1 MTICHNKD
9 MKKNFLVRAFFGV
22 TIVALG
28 GILLLRNLEI
38 IKFDSW
44 NVFWGTVWAAGLVL
58 AGLVTIVSSRK
69 LLTRAWGLL
78 LMAAG
83 VSIGL
88 NAYGV
93 IDVSIWK
100 LFWPVI
106 LIAVGLMM
114 VFSIGSANRKRAEE
128 SGTDDNEK
136 VAIFYGEQ
144 SRVRGD
150 YTGGSLTAVFG
161 GVDLDL
167 RQANIKDGAII
178 DVFTFCGGIN
188 INLPDDVIVKNEVR
202 GVLGGSDDKTM
213 SKPSAKKTIY
223 LKGECVL
230 GGLEIK

>member
-1 MTICHNKD
+1 

-28 GILLLRNLEI
+28 GVLLLRNLEI

-100 LFWPVI
+100 LFWPVV

-150 YTGGSLTAVFG
+150 YTGGSATAIFG

-223 LKGECVL
+223 LRGECVL

>member
-1 MTICHNKD
+1 MRS

-150 YTGGSLTAVFG
+150 YTGGSATAIFG

-167 RQANIKDGAII
+167 RQANIKDGVII

>member
-1 MTICHNKD
+1 

-150 YTGGSLTAVFG
+150 YTGGSATAIFG

>member
-1 MTICHNKD
+1 MRS

-38 IKFDSW
+38 IKFNSW

-150 YTGGSLTAVFG
+150 YTGGSATAIFG

-167 RQANIKDGAII
+167 RQANIKDDAII

>member
-1 MTICHNKD
+1 MRS

-58 AGLVTIVSSRK
+58 AGLVTIVSSQR

-78 LMAAG
+78 LVAAG
-83 VSIGL
+83 VSVGL
-88 NAYGV
+88 NAYGI

-100 LFWPVI
+100 LFWPVV
-106 LIAVGLMM
+106 LITVGLMM
-114 VFSIGSANRKRAEE
+114 VFSIGSANRKRAEK

-150 YTGGSLTAVFG
+150 YTGGSATAIFG

>member
-1 MTICHNKD
+1 MIICHNED

-28 GILLLRNLEI
+28 GVLLLRNLEI

-100 LFWPVI
+100 LFWPVV

-136 VAIFYGEQ
+136 GAIFYGEQ

-150 YTGGSLTAVFG
+150 YTGGSATAIFG

-202 GVLGGSDDKTM
+202 GILGGSDDKTM

-223 LKGECVL
+223 LRGECVL

>member
-1 MTICHNKD
+1 

-28 GILLLRNLEI
+28 GVLLLRNLEI

-44 NVFWGTVWAAGLVL
+44 HVFWGTVWAAGLVL

-100 LFWPVI
+100 LFWPVV

-128 SGTDDNEK
+128 SSTDDNEK

-150 YTGGSLTAVFG
+150 YTGGSATAIFG

>member
-1 MTICHNKD
+1 MRG

-58 AGLVTIVSSRK
+58 AGLVTIVSSQR

-83 VSIGL
+83 VSVGL
-88 NAYGV
+88 NAYGI

-100 LFWPVI
+100 LFWPVV

-114 VFSIGSANRKRAEE
+114 VFSIGSANRKRAEK

-150 YTGGSLTAVFG
+150 YTGGSLTAIFG

>member
-1 MTICHNKD
+1 
-9 MKKNFLVRAFFGV
+9 
-22 TIVALG
+22 
-28 GILLLRNLEI
+28 
-38 IKFDSW
+38 
-44 NVFWGTVWAAGLVL
+44 
-58 AGLVTIVSSRK
+58 
-69 LLTRAWGLL
+69 
-78 LMAAG
+78 MAAG

-100 LFWPVI
+100 LFWPVV

-128 SGTDDNEK
+128 SSTDDNEK

-150 YTGGSLTAVFG
+150 YTGGSATAIFG

>member
-1 MTICHNKD
+1 MRG

-28 GILLLRNLEI
+28 GVLLLRNLEI

-58 AGLVTIVSSRK
+58 AGLVTIVSSRQ

-100 LFWPVI
+100 LFWPVV

-128 SGTDDNEK
+128 SGTDNNEK

-150 YTGGSLTAVFG
+150 YTGGSATAIFG

-223 LKGECVL
+223 LRGECVL

>member
-28 GILLLRNLEI
+28 GVLLLRNLEI

-100 LFWPVI
+100 LFWPVV

-128 SGTDDNEK
+128 SGTDNNEK

-150 YTGGSLTAVFG
+150 YTGGSATAIFG

-223 LKGECVL
+223 LRGECVL

>member
-1 MTICHNKD
+1 

-58 AGLVTIVSSRK
+58 AGLVTIVSSQK

-100 LFWPVI
+100 LFWPVV

-114 VFSIGSANRKRAEE
+114 VFSIGSANRKRAEK

-150 YTGGSLTAVFG
+150 YTGGSLTAIFG

-223 LKGECVL
+223 LRGECVL

>member
-1 MTICHNKD
+1 
-9 MKKNFLVRAFFGV
+9 MKKNFLVRAFFGI
-22 TIVALG
+22 TIAALG
-28 GILLLRNLEI
+28 GVLLLRNLEI

-69 LLTRAWGLL
+69 LLTQAWGLL

-100 LFWPVI
+100 LFWPVV

-114 VFSIGSANRKRAEE
+114 VLSIGSANRKRVEE
-128 SGTDDNEK
+128 PGTNNNEK
-136 VAIFYGEQ
+136 VAIFYGEE
-144 SRVRGD
+144 SRVKGD
-150 YTGGSLTAVFG
+150 YTGGSATAIFG

-167 RQANIKDGAII
+167 RRANIKDGAVI
-178 DVFTFCGGIN
+178 DIFTFCGGVSIS
-188 INLPDDVIVKNEVR
+188 LPDDVIVKNEVR
-202 GVLGGSDDKTM
+202 GVLGGSEDKTV
-213 SKPSAKKTIY
+213 SKSSAKKTII
-223 LKGECVL
+223 LRGECVL
-230 GGLEIK
+230 GGLEVK

>member
-1 MTICHNKD
+1 MRS

-58 AGLVTIVSSRK
+58 AGLVTIVSSQR

-83 VSIGL
+83 VSVGL
-88 NAYGV
+88 NAYGI

-100 LFWPVI
+100 LFWPVV
-106 LIAVGLMM
+106 LITVGLMM
-114 VFSIGSANRKRAEE
+114 VFSIGSANRKRAEK

-150 YTGGSLTAVFG
+150 YTGGSATAIFG

>member
-1 MTICHNKD
+1 

-28 GILLLRNLEI
+28 GVLLLRNLEI

-100 LFWPVI
+100 LFWPVV

-150 YTGGSLTAVFG
+150 YTGGSATAIFG

-167 RQANIKDGAII
+167 RQANIKDGTII

>member
-1 MTICHNKD
+1 

-28 GILLLRNLEI
+28 GVLLLRNLEI

-83 VSIGL
+83 VSVGL

-150 YTGGSLTAVFG
+150 YTGGSATAIFG

>member
-1 MTICHNKD
+1 MIICHNED

-28 GILLLRNLEI
+28 GVLLLRNLEI

-100 LFWPVI
+100 LFWPVV

-150 YTGGSLTAVFG
+150 YTGGSATAIFG

-223 LKGECVL
+223 LRGECVL

>member
-1 MTICHNKD
+1 

-58 AGLVTIVSSRK
+58 AGLVTIVSSQR

-83 VSIGL
+83 VSVGL
-88 NAYGV
+88 NAYGI

-100 LFWPVI
+100 LFWPVV
-106 LIAVGLMM
+106 LITVGLMM
-114 VFSIGSANRKRAEE
+114 VFSIGSANRKRAEK

-150 YTGGSLTAVFG
+150 YTGGSATAIFG

-202 GVLGGSDDKTM
+202 GVLGGSDDKTVP
-213 SKPSAKKTIY
+213 KPSAKKTIY
-223 LKGECVL
+223 LRGECVL

>member
-1 MTICHNKD
+1 

-28 GILLLRNLEI
+28 GVLLLRNLEI

-100 LFWPVI
+100 LFWPVV

-128 SGTDDNEK
+128 SSTDDNEK

-150 YTGGSLTAVFG
+150 YTGGSATAIFG

-167 RQANIKDGAII
+167 RQANIKDGTII

>member
-58 AGLVTIVSSRK
+58 AGLVTIVSSQR

-78 LMAAG
+78 LLAAG
-83 VSIGL
+83 VSVGL
-88 NAYGV
+88 NAYGI

-100 LFWPVI
+100 LFWPVV

-150 YTGGSLTAVFG
+150 YTGGSATAIFG

-178 DVFTFCGGIN
+178 DIFTFCGGIN

>member
-1 MTICHNKD
+1 
-9 MKKNFLVRAFFGV
+9 MKKNFLIRAFFG
-22 TIVALG
+22 IVIAALG
-28 GILLLRNLEI
+28 GVLLLRNLEI

-100 LFWPVI
+100 LFWPVV

-128 SGTDDNEK
+128 PSTDDNEK

-150 YTGGSLTAVFG
+150 YTGGSATAIFG